1 MSLNTYGRR
10 SGGVQI
16 IDLHGLSYVEAEN
29 EVEKFVT
36 DNFNSLPIKII
47 TGDSPK
53 MKNIVLK
60 CAKRYDLHCQKEF
73 WTNYGCFFITDTPV

>member
-10 SGGVQI
+10 SNGVQI
-16 IDLHGLSYVEAEN
+16 IDLHGLSYLEAEN

-47 TGDSPK
+47 TGDSSK
-53 MKNIVLK
+53 MKNIVFNCTK
-60 CAKRYDLHCQKEF
+60 KYDLYCQKEF
-73 WTNYGCFFITDTPV
+73 WTNNGCFLVTDQEI

>member
-53 MKNIVLK
+53 MKNIVLN
-60 CAKRYDLHCQKEF
+60 CTERYDLYCQKEF

>member
-10 SGGVQI
+10 SSGVQI
-16 IDLHGLSYVEAEN
+16 IDLHGLSYLEAEN

-53 MKNIVLK
+53 MKNIVLN
-60 CAKRYDLHCQKEF
+60 CTKRYDLYCQKEF
-73 WTNYGCFFITDTPV
+73 WTNYGCFLVTDQQI